1 MKHRSILLAL
11 VAALATTAV
20 AGASGESLP
29 HYNPGQSAPET
40 RAMVDSTL
48 ERLYALEP
56 SAERAINQAV
66 AYAVFQVDASGNGR
80 GMVVEDSIQEFT
92 LMGVHGSGPVPD
104 GGYRQVWVLRDPK
117 TYREFK
123 ASGWSFPNGA
133 RLQPRMVRG
142 QQWPAGALE
151 VTDRILVY
159 HLTGDGL
166 ATEASLPPSR
176 YLRNWAFDRRRIQE

>member
-1 MKHRSILLAL
+1 MKVRPLLLAL

-20 AGASGESLP
+20 AAPSGEYLP

-48 ERLYALEP
+48 ERLYTLEP
-56 SAERAINQAV
+56 SARRAVKQAV

-104 GGYRQVWVLRDPK
+104 GGYRQVWIIRDPK
-117 TYREFK
+117 SYREFK
-123 ASGWSFPNGA
+123 AYGWSFPQGA
-133 RLQPRMVRG
+133 TLQPRMVRG
-142 QQWPAGALE
+142 QQWPVGALE
-151 VTDRILVY
+151 VNSRILVY
-159 HLTGDGL
+159 HMTGDGL
-166 ATEASLPPSR
+166 ARSASLPPSR

>member
-1 MKHRSILLAL
+1 MKVRPLLLAL

-20 AGASGESLP
+20 ASSAETLP
-29 HYNPGQSAPET
+29 HYNPAQSAPET
-40 RAMVDSTL
+40 RAMVDTTL

-56 SAERAINQAV
+56 SARQALSQAV

-92 LMGVHGSGPVPD
+92 LMGVHGSGPVSD
-104 GGYRQVWVLRDPK
+104 GGYRQVWVIRDPK

-123 ASGWSFPNGA
+123 GYGWSFADGT

-142 QQWPAGALE
+142 QQWPVGALE
-151 VTDRILVY
+151 VNDRILVY
-159 HLTGDGL
+159 HLTSDGL
-166 ATEASLPPSR
+166 AREASLPASR
-176 YLRNWAFDRRRIQE
+176 YLRNWAFDRRRVPE